1 MEWIASV
8 SVVDVTTK
16 IQVNN
21 LDGSF
26 GYYKNGESH
35 TIRTLVSSAE
45 KKDLE
50 VLVPLLENLPFV
62 ETAKVFIKKGHK
74 GREHQNV
81 FITYTN
87 GETHTVSINFLNP

>member
-35 TIRTLVSSAE
+35 TIRTLVSDRKS
-45 KKDLE
+45 
-50 VLVPLLENLPFV
+50 VV
-62 ETAKVFIKKGHK
+62 
-74 GREHQNV
+74 
-81 FITYTN
+81 
-87 GETHTVSINFLNP
+87 